1 MLQKGFCVMI
11 ILIKSFNDQL
21 LILLYIFVIVVQLSI
36 YYAISSILDYNREL
50 NRELEEEIKT

>member
-1 MLQKGFCVMI
+1 MI

>member
-1 MLQKGFCVMI
+1 MLQKEFCVMI